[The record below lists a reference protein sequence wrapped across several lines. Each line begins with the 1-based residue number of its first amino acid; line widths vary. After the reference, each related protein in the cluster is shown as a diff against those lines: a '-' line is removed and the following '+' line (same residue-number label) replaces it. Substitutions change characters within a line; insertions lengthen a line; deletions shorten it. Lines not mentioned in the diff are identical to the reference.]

1 MVKISNIEIVEDES
15 IEALNRIL
23 KDKNIRIER
32 EDDSEDIYSD
42 YRIFENDDM
51 IFHTI
56 YPKELLVKVAQLIP
70 ESEVRLGRY
79 EVFVGPDNKDLSQ
92 ETLVLEI

>member
-1 MVKISNIEIVEDES
+1 MKISNIEIVEDEN
-15 IEALNRIL
+15 IEALNGIL
-23 KDKNIRIER
+23 KDRNIRIDR
-32 EDDSEDIYSD
+32 EDNLEDIYSD
-42 YRIFENDDM
+42 FRIFENDEM

-56 YPKELLVKVAQLIP
+56 YPKELLVKVAQLLP

-92 ETLVLEI
+92 ETLVIEI

>member
-1 MVKISNIEIVEDES
+1 MKISNIEIQEDES

-32 EDDSEDIYSD
+32 EDSEDIYSD
-42 YRIFENDDM
+42 YRIFEDDEI
-51 IFHTI
+51 IFETI
-56 YPKELLVKVAQLIP
+56 YPKELLVKIAQLIP

-92 ETLVLEI
+92 ETLVIEI

>member
-1 MVKISNIEIVEDES
+1 MKISNIEIVEDKN
-15 IEALNRIL
+15 IEALNKIL

-32 EDDSEDIYSD
+32 EDDFEDIYSE
-42 YRIFENDDM
+42 YRIFEHDEM
-51 IFHTI
+51 IFYTI

-79 EVFVGPDNKDLSQ
+79 EVYVGPDNKDMSQ
-92 ETLVLEI
+92 ETLVIEI

>member
-1 MVKISNIEIVEDES
+1 MKISNIEIVEDKN
-15 IEALNRIL
+15 IEALNSIL

-32 EDDSEDIYSD
+32 EDDFEDIYSE
-42 YRIFENDDM
+42 YRIFEHDEM
-51 IFHTI
+51 IFYTI

-79 EVFVGPDNKDLSQ
+79 EVYVGPDNKDMSQ
-92 ETLVLEI
+92 ETLVIEI

>member
-1 MVKISNIEIVEDES
+1 MKISNIEIVEDEN

-32 EDDSEDIYSD
+32 EDDLEDIYSD
-42 YRIFENDDM
+42 YRIFEYDEI

-56 YPKELLVKVAQLIP
+56 YPKELLVKIAQLIP

-79 EVFVGPDNKDLSQ
+79 EVFVGPDNEDLSQ
-92 ETLVLEI
+92 ETLVIEI

>member
-1 MVKISNIEIVEDES
+1 MEISNIEIMEDEN

-32 EDDSEDIYSD
+32 EDDFEDIYSE
-42 YRIFENDDM
+42 YRVFENDEM
-51 IFHTI
+51 IFYTI

-70 ESEVRLGRY
+70 ESEVRLGIY
-79 EVFVGPDNKDLSQ
+79 KVCAGPDNVDLSQ
-92 ETLVLEI
+92 ETLVIKI

>member
-1 MVKISNIEIVEDES
+1 MKISNIEIVEDKN
-15 IEALNRIL
+15 IEALNSIL

-32 EDDSEDIYSD
+32 EDDFEDIYSE
-42 YRIFENDDM
+42 YRIFEHDEM
-51 IFHTI
+51 IFYTI

-79 EVFVGPDNKDLSQ
+79 EVFVGPENVDMSQ
-92 ETLVLEI
+92 ETLVIEI